1 METNSQTQVTQGT
14 NVVPDSKQSSP
25 NVTPQ
30 AADTPP
36 AGLTPE
42 QVVEGLRALRTQMPN
57 VDPLTDRERA
67 LARAFSRIG
76 GPAPAVQASI
86 NAIGAS
92 DEMAPAVG
100 VPADEAQTMVEETNR
115 WTVVEAELKRFL
127 SGVSDANLIRKQR
140 TGILAAK
147 AYGIAKQ
154 IARDNPELRTHVK
167 EIKRLRTVGRRK
179 KAATPAVPTSSTTAP
194 TSSTTAPESPS
205 QTTSAEPKQ

>member
-1 METNSQTQVTQGT
+1 METKNQSQVTEGT

-30 AADTPP
+30 AADAPP
-36 AGLTPE
+36 SKLTPE
-42 QVVEGLRALRTQMPN
+42 QVVEGLRALRAQMPD

-67 LARAFSRIG
+67 LARTFSRIG

-92 DEMAPAVG
+92 EEMAPAVG
-100 VPADEAQTMVEETNR
+100 TPADEAQTMVEETNR

-140 TGILAAK
+140 TGVLAAK

-167 EIKRLRTVGRRK
+167 EIQRLRTAGRRK
-179 KAATPAVPTSSTTAP
+179 KAAPASEAPKSST
-194 TSSTTAPESPS
+194 SAPESPS
-205 QTTSAEPKQ
+205 QTPSAEPKQ

>member
-1 METNSQTQVTQGT
+1 METKNQSQVPEGT

-36 AGLTPE
+36 VALTPE
-42 QVVEGLRALRTQMPN
+42 QVVEGLRALRAQMPA

-67 LARAFSRIG
+67 LARTFSRAG
-76 GPAPAVQASI
+76 GPAAAVQASI

-92 DEMAPAVG
+92 EEMAPAVG
-100 VPADEAQTMVEETNR
+100 TPADEAQTMVEETNR

-140 TGILAAK
+140 TGIIAAK

-167 EIKRLRTVGRRK
+167 EIQRLRTAGRRK
-179 KAATPAVPTSSTTAP
+179 KSAPASEAP
-194 TSSTTAPESPS
+194 KSSTTAPESPS
-205 QTTSAEPKQ
+205 QTPSAEPKQ

>member
-1 METNSQTQVTQGT
+1 METNNQTQVTEGT

-30 AADTPP
+30 AADTPL

-42 QVVEGLRALRTQMPN
+42 QVVEGLRALRAQMPN

-67 LARAFSRIG
+67 LARVLSRAG
-76 GPAPAVQASI
+76 GSAPAVQASI
-86 NAIGAS
+86 NAIGAA
-92 DEMAPAVG
+92 DEMVTAVG
-100 VPADEAQTMVEETNR
+100 TPADQAQTMVEETNR

-194 TSSTTAPESPS
+194 ESPS
-205 QTTSAEPKQ
+205 QNPSAEPKQ

>member
-1 METNSQTQVTQGT
+1 METKNQTQVTQGT

-36 AGLTPE
+36 VALTPE
-42 QVVEGLRALRTQMPN
+42 QVVEGLRALRAQMPS

-67 LARAFSRIG
+67 LARTFSRIG

-92 DEMAPAVG
+92 EEMAPAVG

-140 TGILAAK
+140 TGIIAAK

-167 EIKRLRTVGRRK
+167 EIQRLRTAGRRK
-179 KAATPAVPTSSTTAP
+179 KAAPAPEAP
-194 TSSTTAPESPS
+194 KSSTTAPESPS
-205 QTTSAEPKQ
+205 QTPSAEPKQ

>member
-1 METNSQTQVTQGT
+1 METNSQTQVTEGT
-14 NVVPDSKQSSP
+14 NVVPGSKQSSP

-30 AADTPP
+30 AADTPLV
-36 AGLTPE
+36 GLTPE
-42 QVVEGLRALRTQMPN
+42 QVVEGLRALRAQMPK

-67 LARAFSRIG
+67 LARVLSRAG

-86 NAIGAS
+86 NAIGAT
-92 DEMAPAVG
+92 DEMVTAVG
-100 VPADEAQTMVEETNR
+100 TAPDQAQTMVEETNR

-127 SGVSDANLIRKQR
+127 GGVSDANLIRKQR
-140 TGILAAK
+140 TGIIAAK

-167 EIKRLRTVGRRK
+167 EIQRLRTVGRRK
-179 KAATPAVPTSSTTAP
+179 KTATPAAP
-194 TSSTTAPESPS
+194 KSSTTAPESPS

>member
-1 METNSQTQVTQGT
+1 METRNQTQVTEGT
-14 NVVPDSKQSSP
+14 NVVPETKQSSP

-30 AADTPP
+30 AADTPL

-42 QVVEGLRALRTQMPN
+42 QVVEGLRALRAQMPN

-67 LARAFSRIG
+67 LARVLSRVG
-76 GPAPAVQASI
+76 GSAPAVQASI
-86 NAIGAS
+86 NAIGAA
-92 DEMAPAVG
+92 DEMVTAVG
-100 VPADEAQTMVEETNR
+100 TPADEAQTMVEETNR

-140 TGILAAK
+140 TGIIAAK

-167 EIKRLRTVGRRK
+167 EIQRLRTAGRRK
-179 KAATPAVPTSSTTAP
+179 KAATTTEPKAPTTVPKSSTPAP
-194 TSSTTAPESPS
+194 DAPS
-205 QTTSAEPKQ
+205 QNPSAEPKQ